1 MTNSNKIIISQAIAC
16 LCEHGEKFSQELQ
29 ELIAKYPTRT
39 QSGFDS
45 KIVGQKLPDYT
56 KVKVTTTMP

>member
-1 MTNSNKIIISQAIAC
+1 MTNINKIIISQTIAC
-16 LCEHGEKFSQELQ
+16 LCEHGDKFSKELQ
-29 ELIAKYPTRT
+29 ELVSRYPTRT

-45 KIVGQKLPDYT
+45 KIVGQELPDYT